1 VGFSYRKS
9 VKMGPFRM
17 TASKSGISYSAGVKG
32 ARITRRANGKVQT
45 TLSVPGTGLRYT
57 TTSGTRRQARRPIR
71 PSAPPATRR
80 AATPARPARLPGRRS
95 TTSPR
100 IPPAWLLPYTA
111 KGYLATVTIHQGG
124 IHVERTRGGR
134 LNGNQTSDIAWRD
147 VVAIDFLAPNLVR
160 NGHVHFA
167 TASDPRGLTSTG
179 RGNRMAASAR
189 NPHAIM
195 FTFQQYGAFKRIRG
209 ILTGNV
215 PLPSPP
221 VQPAIQQAPPIPA
234 APMPMPAPGWY
245 PDNHNPAYAR
255 WWDGA
260 RWTDHTRLFQ

>member
-1 VGFSYRKS
+1 MGLSYRKS
-9 VKMGPFRM
+9 VKMGPFRI

-32 ARITRRANGKVQT
+32 VRVTKRANGKVRT
-45 TLSVPGTGLRYT
+45 TLSAPGTGLRYT
-57 TTSGTRRQARRPIR
+57 TSGSRRQATRSSARPVTR
-71 PSAPPATRR
+71 KATAATRS
-80 AATPARPARLPGRRS
+80 TRLPGRRS

-100 IPPAWLLPYTA
+100 VPPAWVLPYTA

-124 IHVERTRGGR
+124 VHLERTRAGR

-147 VVAIDFLAPNLVR
+147 VVAVDFNAPNLIR

-167 TASDPRGLTSTG
+167 TANDPRGLTATG
-179 RGNRMAASAR
+179 KGNHMAATAR

-195 FTFQQYGAFKRIRG
+195 FTFQQYRAYKRIRD
-209 ILTGNV
+209 ILMGNS

-221 VQPAIQQAPPIPA
+221 QAATWQATPAPA
-234 APMPMPAPGWY
+234 MPVAAHAPGWY
-245 PDNHNPAYAR
+245 PDNHNPAFAR

-260 RWTDHTRLFQ
+260 QWTDHTRPF